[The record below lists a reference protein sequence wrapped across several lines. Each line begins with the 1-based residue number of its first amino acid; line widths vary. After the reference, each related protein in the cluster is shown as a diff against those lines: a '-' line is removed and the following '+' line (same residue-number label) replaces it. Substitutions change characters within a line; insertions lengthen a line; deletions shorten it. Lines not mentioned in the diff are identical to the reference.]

1 MIKSLTIQNFQSHK
15 NTTLEFDKGVNV
27 ITGSSDSG
35 KTSIVRALRWLVWNR
50 PGGDSFRSYWGGDTI
65 VTVITDNATD
75 ISRSKGASGNLY
87 KAGENSFV
95 GFSTNV
101 PQEVQDLLKMDEI
114 NLQQQL
120 DSPFLLSETPGNVA
134 QYFNKIANL
143 DKIDSTTSNINSAIR
158 KINADIQYTNEQIN
172 KYEQKLNEF
181 PDLEAI
187 EKQLNRIERKEV
199 RCDDLYENIQ
209 KMKRVIANINSLDNE
224 IEIESDLL
232 QYEKTINL
240 LLTKLNN
247 KKSLNQSITDFKNV
261 IHRIKQIDL
270 DTIQL
275 HQLIKIEDTVN
286 TLIVKCDGRDKQGTA
301 VRKLKGQLYKLS
313 TLDQTLLK
321 TQQNATKLEDDFH
334 NIFPDTCPLCGT
346 PKIKIKT

>member
-1 MIKSLTIQNFQSHK
+1 M
-15 NTTLEFDKGVNV
+15 
-27 ITGSSDSG
+27 
-35 KTSIVRALRWLVWNR
+35 
-50 PGGDSFRSYWGGDTI
+50 
-65 VTVITDNATD
+65 
-75 ISRSKGASGNLY
+75 
-87 KAGENSFV
+87 
-95 GFSTNV
+95 
-101 PQEVQDLLKMDEI
+101 
-114 NLQQQL
+114 
-120 DSPFLLSETPGNVA
+120 
-134 QYFNKIANL
+134 
-143 DKIDSTTSNINSAIR
+143 
-158 KINADIQYTNEQIN
+158 
-172 KYEQKLNEF
+172 
-181 PDLEAI
+181 
-187 EKQLNRIERKEV
+187 
-199 RCDDLYENIQ
+199 
-209 KMKRVIANINSLDNE
+209 DNE

-346 PKIKIKT
+346 SKIKIKT